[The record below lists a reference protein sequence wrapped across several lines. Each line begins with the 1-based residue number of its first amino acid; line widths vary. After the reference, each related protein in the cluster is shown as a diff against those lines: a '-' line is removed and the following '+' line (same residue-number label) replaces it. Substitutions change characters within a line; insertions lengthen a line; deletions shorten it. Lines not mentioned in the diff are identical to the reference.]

1 MVFAIFWE
9 AAMHDVVI
17 RGGTLVDGSGAPARE
32 ADVAVDG
39 GVVTAV
45 GKVGGRGARELDA
58 RGLLVTPGF
67 VDVHTHYDAQVT
79 WDPLLTPSS
88 WHGVTTAVMG
98 SCGVGFAPVHA
109 DRHDWLIGLME
120 GVEDI
125 PGSALAEGIKWAWET
140 FPEYMDAVAAM
151 PRIMDVGLC
160 VPHGALRGYVMG
172 DRGADNEEATAE
184 DVARMAALVGES
196 IEKGAL
202 GFSTSRTLLHRAIDG
217 RPVPGTFASRDE
229 LFAIGRAMAGVGR
242 GVFHVAPDQ
251 YRLDEEIP
259 WMRDLAEATGI
270 TVTFNLNQNDVV
282 PGMWRR
288 ALELLE
294 DARGTTLYAQAAGR
308 AIGIVMAL
316 DGTAHPLLGRA
327 SFFEIAAES
336 LDEKRRRLADPAFV
350 ARLCA
355 DEPLDLGEFP
365 NFITRT
371 FSRMFLADGAI
382 DYEPGPEKSV
392 EALAKATG
400 RDPMA
405 LVCEH
410 FARGGH
416 VYFPLFNYSGGDL
429 NVTETL
435 HASDRTRMGL
445 GDAGAHCGAICDG
458 GMPTFMLT
466 HWARDRRRGRRFS
479 LERMVQRQTRE
490 TAELYGLRDRGLV
503 VPGLRADLNVIDFD
517 RLTLTPPVMAY
528 DLPAGGRRLLQRA
541 KGYVATM
548 VAGTIVSDHDE
559 PTGALPGRLVRGGL
573 SAA

>member
-1 MVFAIFWE
+1 
-9 AAMHDVVI
+9 
-17 RGGTLVDGSGAPARE
+17 
-32 ADVAVDG
+32 
-39 GVVTAV
+39 
-45 GKVGGRGARELDA
+45 
-58 RGLLVTPGF
+58 
-67 VDVHTHYDAQVT
+67 
-79 WDPLLTPSS
+79 
-88 WHGVTTAVMG
+88 
-98 SCGVGFAPVHA
+98 
-109 DRHDWLIGLME
+109 
-120 GVEDI
+120 
-125 PGSALAEGIKWAWET
+125 
-140 FPEYMDAVAAM
+140 
-151 PRIMDVGLC
+151 
-160 VPHGALRGYVMG
+160 
-172 DRGADNEEATAE
+172 
-184 DVARMAALVGES
+184 
-196 IEKGAL
+196 
-202 GFSTSRTLLHRAIDG
+202 
-217 RPVPGTFASRDE
+217 
-229 LFAIGRAMAGVGR
+229 
-242 GVFHVAPDQ
+242 
-251 YRLDEEIP
+251 
-259 WMRDLAEATGI
+259 
-270 TVTFNLNQNDVV
+270 
-282 PGMWRR
+282 
-288 ALELLE
+288 
-294 DARGTTLYAQAAGR
+294 
-308 AIGIVMAL
+308 MAL

-327 SFFEIAAES
+327 SFFEIAGDS

-392 EALAKATG
+392 EALAMATG

-466 HWARDRRRGRRFS
+466 HWARDRRRGKRFS

-503 VPGLRADLNVIDFD
+503 APGLRADLNVIDFD

-541 KGYVATM
+541 RGYVATM
-548 VAGTIVSDHDE
+548 VAGTIVSEHDE
-559 PTGALPGRLVRGGL
+559 PTGALPGRLVRGGRRT
-573 SAA
+573 A